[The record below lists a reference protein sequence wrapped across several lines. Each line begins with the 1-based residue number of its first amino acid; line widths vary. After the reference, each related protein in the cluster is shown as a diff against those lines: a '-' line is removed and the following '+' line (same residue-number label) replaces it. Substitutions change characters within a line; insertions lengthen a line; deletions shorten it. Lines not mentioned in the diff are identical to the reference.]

1 MDTYFLGQERCD
13 KKLTQPLQEKK
24 QAWNDHEASPYL
36 NEMTMELNHNSI
48 LKDKNVKVW
57 LSC

>member
-1 MDTYFLGQERCD
+1 MYMRDYTCM
-13 KKLTQPLQEKK
+13 
-24 QAWNDHEASPYL
+24 NDHEASPYL